1 MVAELHIQKMAESV
15 PEEFLEGRIVLY
27 FIKDVPII
35 VIRKRLIC
43 SLKSSNIKLTPRRIR
58 Q

>member
-1 MVAELHIQKMAESV
+1 MVAGLHIQKMAESV
-15 PEEFLEGRIVLY
+15 PEEFLEGGIVLY
-27 FIKDVPII
+27 SIKDVPII

-43 SLKSSNIKLTPRRIR
+43 SLKSSKIKLTPRRTR

>member
-1 MVAELHIQKMAESV
+1 MVAGLHIQKMAESV
-15 PEEFLEGRIVLY
+15 PEEFLEGGIVLY

-43 SLKSSNIKLTPRRIR
+43 SLKSSKIKLTPRRIR
-58 Q
+58 